1 MAYGKIDPKIAAAAE
16 DVVERM
22 RDELKL
28 AVNAIVQTIA
38 KELIP
43 LQQDVEKLKQDVLN
57 LERERDTPTICDGQA
72 EQKPTN

>member
-28 AVNAIVQTIA
+28 AVEAVVHTIA

-43 LQQDVEKLKQDVLN
+43 LQQDVEKLKQDVRH
-57 LERERDTPTICDGQA
+57 LEQGRDPPPTLSEG
-72 EQKPTN
+72 KVKG

>member
-43 LQQDVEKLKQDVLN
+43 LQQDVEKLKQDVRH
-57 LERERDTPTICDGQA
+57 LEQGRGITPAVSDG
-72 EQKPTN
+72 KTN